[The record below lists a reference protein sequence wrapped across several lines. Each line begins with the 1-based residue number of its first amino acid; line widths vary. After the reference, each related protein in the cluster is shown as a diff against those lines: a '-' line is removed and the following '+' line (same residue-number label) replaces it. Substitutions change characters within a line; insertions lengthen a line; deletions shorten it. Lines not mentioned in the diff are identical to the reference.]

1 MGITATILSRCLEV
15 ISLNIITI
23 ISVTLT
29 IPCIWPCHSNG
40 AHVLW
45 TSCKMEFVSSNRV
58 FQKHKLVKLSDRPG
72 ESHQQEMSQKGK

>member
-1 MGITATILSRCLEV
+1 MGITATILSRRLEV

-40 AHVLW
+40 APVLR
-45 TSCKMEFVSSNRV
+45 TSCKMEFVSSNKQSV
-58 FQKHKLVKLSDRPG
+58 SETQA
-72 ESHQQEMSQKGK
+72 GKAQ

>member
-1 MGITATILSRCLEV
+1 MGITATILSRRLEV

-40 AHVLW
+40 APVL
-45 TSCKMEFVSSNRV
+45 
-58 FQKHKLVKLSDRPG
+58 
-72 ESHQQEMSQKGK
+72 